1 MNRSRMPWTRTSS
14 LSGRHSRR
22 GADGT
27 ARSGMEMSVRST
39 ALASIVVGVV
49 VERRKA
55 RSPWLDFLWRP
66 VSVLAGTPSAVPWT
80 RIGEEGNAAIFYAG
94 EAAIE
99 LPRTE
104 TANYRQNL
112 ASGTPML
119 WVVLRPR
126 LANSASAAFD
136 ILTVTADPSE
146 GEALTD
152 AGNDLVATVPMPVS
166 IIETIDGFIA
176 EHHVERPF
184 QKRQRDRGEPQ
195 IPGDRAAD
203 KRNRK

>member
-1 MNRSRMPWTRTSS
+1 
-14 LSGRHSRR
+14 
-22 GADGT
+22 
-27 ARSGMEMSVRST
+27 
-39 ALASIVVGVV
+39 VVGVV

-66 VSVLAGTPSAVPWT
+66 VSVLVGTPSAVPWT
-80 RIGEEGNAAIFYAG
+80 RIGEEGNATIFYAG

-99 LPRTE
+99 LHRTE

-119 WVVLRPR
+119 WVVLRST
-126 LANSASAAFD
+126 LANSASPAFD

-152 AGNDLVATVPMPVS
+152 AGNDLVATVPMPVT
-166 IIETIDGFIA
+166 IIEAIDGFIA

-184 QKRQRDRGEPQ
+184 QKRQRDRTEPQ
-195 IPGDRAAD
+195 NLAHRGTD
-203 KRNRK
+203 KGNRK

>member
-1 MNRSRMPWTRTSS
+1 
-14 LSGRHSRR
+14 
-22 GADGT
+22 
-27 ARSGMEMSVRST
+27 
-39 ALASIVVGVV
+39 VVGVV

-66 VSVLAGTPSAVPWT
+66 VSVLVGTPAAVAWT
-80 RIGEEGNAAIFYAG
+80 RIAEEGDATIFYAG

-99 LPRTE
+99 LHRTE

-112 ASGTPML
+112 ASGTPAL

-126 LANSASAAFD
+126 LANSASPAFD
-136 ILTVTADPSE
+136 VLTVTADPSE

-166 IIETIDGFIA
+166 IIEAIDGLSPSITSNA
-176 EHHVERPF
+176 PF
-184 QKRQRDRGEPQ
+184 RNGSATEPRRRIPLMAAPTRGTGNDPARESRWRRSCCGHTPDRRD
-195 IPGDRAAD
+195 
-203 KRNRK
+203 

>member
-1 MNRSRMPWTRTSS
+1 
-14 LSGRHSRR
+14 LS
-22 GADGT
+22 A
-27 ARSGMEMSVRST
+27 T
-39 ALASIVVGVV
+39 ALARIPVGVV

-55 RSPWLDFLWRP
+55 KSPWLDFLWRP

-80 RIGEEGNAAIFYAG
+80 RIGEEGNATIFYAG

-99 LPRTE
+99 LHRTE

-126 LANSASAAFD
+126 LADSASAAFD

-166 IIETIDGFIA
+166 IIQTIDGFIA

-195 IPGDRAAD
+195 IPGDRSAD
-203 KRNRK
+203 ERNHK

>member
-1 MNRSRMPWTRTSS
+1 M
-14 LSGRHSRR
+14 
-22 GADGT
+22 
-27 ARSGMEMSVRST
+27 RST
-39 ALASIVVGVV
+39 ALATIAVGVV

-55 RSPWLDFLWRP
+55 RSRWLDFLWRP
-66 VSVLAGTPSAVPWT
+66 VSVLVGTPSAVPWT
-80 RIGEEGNAAIFYAG
+80 QIGEEGNVTIFYAG

-99 LPRTE
+99 LHRTE

-119 WVVLRPR
+119 WVVLRPT
-126 LANSASAAFD
+126 LANSASPAFD

-152 AGNDLVATVPMPVS
+152 AGNDLVATVPMPITV
-166 IIETIDGFIA
+166 IEAIDGFIA

-184 QKRQRDRGEPQ
+184 QKRQRDRAEPQ
-195 IPGDRAAD
+195 DPAHRGVD
-203 KRNRK
+203 KRNRR